1 MRAYGEA
8 NWKAGYKQGA
18 LADASPDNRVPE
30 AWTNLLAYVL
40 QDDMHNQLTPRVVD
54 IAYTA
59 FMQAK
64 RPNDED
70 GGASDW
76 FNDTKPKVAEM
87 IAKLRKDLIEE
98 LAAQPA
104 DTSTAVL
111 QWIVKTASEAK
122 EPCGE
127 NPESPAAIRNAKL
140 AAIAGEA
147 AQALGIVRGL
157 SYDIAAPQPV
167 QPAPKQPR
175 WITHVA
181 IKYAGVV
188 YSLVAPKRH
197 CDIHLKLI
205 RQSGGLH
212 GPTFH
217 GFLDNYGNF
226 LSRAEAFIIAKQAGQ
241 IKPGMRIDGFLYSE
255 DVW

>member
-1 MRAYGEA
+1 MRYHILKLSIVSILG
-8 NWKAGYKQGA
+8 
-18 LADASPDNRVPE
+18 
-30 AWTNLLAYVL
+30 
-40 QDDMHNQLTPRVVD
+40 QD
-54 IAYTA
+54 
-59 FMQAK
+59 
-64 RPNDED
+64 
-70 GGASDW
+70 
-76 FNDTKPKVAEM
+76 
-87 IAKLRKDLIEE
+87 
-98 LAAQPA
+98 
-104 DTSTAVL
+104 
-111 QWIVKTASEAK
+111 
-122 EPCGE
+122 
-127 NPESPAAIRNAKL
+127 
-140 AAIAGEA
+140 
-147 AQALGIVRGL
+147 
-157 SYDIAAPQPV
+157 
-167 QPAPKQPR
+167 PAPKQPR